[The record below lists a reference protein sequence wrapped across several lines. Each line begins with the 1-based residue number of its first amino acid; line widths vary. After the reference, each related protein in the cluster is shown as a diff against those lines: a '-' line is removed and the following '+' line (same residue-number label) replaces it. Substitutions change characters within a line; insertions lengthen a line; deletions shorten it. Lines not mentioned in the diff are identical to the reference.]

1 MKKVLILSQ
10 PLHTNYGGLLQA
22 YALQK
27 VVRSLGFDVKTDRI
41 GLRQNVSP
49 LHPSNM
55 TRLIKNTVK
64 NIIGYNKNSKIIAQH
79 TDRFIDKHI
88 KTAKIS
94 YLTDRQINKYDIFI
108 VGSDQVFRKPY
119 SCVRKYFLEDL
130 KDRDDKIKIAYS
142 ASFGVED
149 LSEWTKE
156 DIRVCK
162 TLALKFNAVSVREDT
177 GVEIFRNVF
186 QTQAKHVL
194 DPTMLLNKEDYLEVI
209 EPEDKTERDNILMC
223 YILDK
228 TEDKQKVID
237 TVKDKLKLTPLEIM
251 PEQRLTK
258 QTKDVTKCIFPSVSK
273 WIAGFRDAKFV
284 VTDSFHGTVFAIIF
298 NKPFICLANPSAGLT
313 RIESL
318 LKLFNIE
325 DRLIYSSDDI
335 SDMFIS
341 EMDFQTINN
350 KKKFL
355 QKEGLQ
361 FLKNILNK

>member
-64 NIIGYNKNSKIIAQH
+64 NIIGYNKKSKIIAQH

-298 NKPFICLANPSAGLT
+298 NKPFICMANKERGLT
-313 RIESL
+313 RFTSL
-318 LKLFNIE
+318 LKIFDLQN
-325 DRLIYSSDDI
+325 RMIYSRSELTDYMI
-335 SDMFIS
+335 SM
-341 EMDFQTINN
+341 MDFTAINSRR
-350 KKKFL
+350 KTL
-355 QKEGLQ
+355 QSDAIEWLKEN
-361 FLKNILNK
+361 LKV